1 MKHATPTELRI
12 LKCIADGH
20 STNQMAS
27 ALGMS
32 KYTVLSHRRNLL
44 LKFDASNSAELVRK
58 AMDSN
63 GAKTPEDVLS
73 FSISKSEELN

>member
-1 MKHATPTELRI
+1 MKHATPTELKI

-20 STNQMAS
+20 STIQMAA

-44 LKFDASNSAELVRK
+44 LKFDASNATELVRK
-58 AMDSN
+58 AMDSSAFEN
-63 GAKTPEDVLS
+63 PGR
-73 FSISKSEELN
+73 

>member
-12 LKCIADGH
+12 LKFIADGH
-20 STNQMAS
+20 TTIEMAS

-44 LKFDASNSAELVRK
+44 LKFDASNSAELLRK
-58 AMDSN
+58 AMESN
-63 GAKTPEDVLS
+63 PFENAGR
-73 FSISKSEELN
+73 

>member
-12 LKCIADGH
+12 LKCIEDGH
-20 STNQMAS
+20 TTIQMAS

-44 LKFDASNSAELVRK
+44 LKFDACNSAELVRK
-58 AMDSN
+58 ARDSDPS
-63 GAKTPEDVLS
+63 KTPDDE
-73 FSISKSEELN
+73 FTP